1 MLFWEFFLSFSVV
14 EVLRAKN
21 LFSVQ
26 AKPADPKKAPSKSG
40 KPRREFVFGP
50 AKTQLR
56 LVFPC

>member
-1 MLFWEFFLSFSVV
+1 
-14 EVLRAKN
+14 VLRAKN

-26 AKPADPKKAPSKSG
+26 LKQPVDPNKLGKNG

-56 LVFPC
+56 CEHNLNP